1 MAKKN
6 ERKIID
12 KILILLGIVAMVAL
26 LAIGGVAWWASSFI
40 GNQVRTELVAQKIY
54 FPPKGSPALDPQE
67 FPGLQQYA
75 GQQVDNGQKARAFAD
90 EFINVHL
97 SKIAGG
103 KTYAEVS
110 NAVIANPTNVTLQQ
124 QKTTLFQGETLRG
137 LLLNAY
143 AFGTVGD
150 IARTAAVVAF
160 AAGAIMLVLV
170 LLGLRH
176 LEKVS

>member
-1 MAKKN
+1 VAKKN

-12 KILILLGIVAMVAL
+12 KVFILLGTVAMVAL

-54 FPPKGSPALDPQE
+54 FPAKGSPALDPQE

-75 GQQVDNGQKARAFAD
+75 GQQVDNGAKAKAFAD
-90 EFINVHL
+90 EYINVHL
-97 SKIAGG
+97 GKIAGG

-110 NAVIANPTNVTLQQ
+110 NAAMANPSDTKLQQ
-124 QKTTLFQGETLRG
+124 QKNTLFQGETLRG

-150 IARTAAVVAF
+150 IAATAAVVASV
-160 AAGAIMLVLV
+160 AGVVMFVLV

-176 LEKVS
+176 LKKVS

>member
-12 KILILLGIVAMVAL
+12 RVFILLGTVAMAAL
-26 LAIGGVAWWASSFI
+26 LAIGAVAWWASDFI
-40 GNQVRTELVAQKIY
+40 SNQVRTELVAQKIY
-54 FPPKGSPALDPQE
+54 FPAKGSPALNPKE

-75 GQQVDNGQKARAFAD
+75 GQAVDTGAKAKAFAD
-90 EFINVHL
+90 EYINVHL

-110 NAVIANPTNVTLQQ
+110 NEAMADPANTTLQQ
-124 QKTTLFQGETLRG
+124 QKATLFQGETLRG

-143 AFGTVGD
+143 AFGTVGN
-150 IARTAAVVAF
+150 IAGAAATVAF
-160 AAGAIMLVLV
+160 AAGAVMLLLV

-176 LEKVS
+176 MKRTV